1 LDVLIKLDFR
11 LCVIR
16 RSDPLSSPQQL
27 MKDLSRKADWLLPV
41 IHFVQQ
47 KSTKTFV
54 SGICLKKKIL
64 RFLGKKSLIDYPL
77 VKFFQSFQRFE
88 WILKKIFI
96 FFGVP
101 HLATSIFIM
110 F

>member
-1 LDVLIKLDFR
+1 
-11 LCVIR
+11 
-16 RSDPLSSPQQL
+16 

-77 VKFFQSFQRFE
+77 FKFFQSFQRFE